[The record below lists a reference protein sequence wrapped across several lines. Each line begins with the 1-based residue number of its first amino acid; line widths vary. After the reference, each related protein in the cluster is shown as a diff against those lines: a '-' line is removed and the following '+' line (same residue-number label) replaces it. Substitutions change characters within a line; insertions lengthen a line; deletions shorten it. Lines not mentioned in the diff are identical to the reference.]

1 MGLVIVMRYGKHGIT
16 PIELAVLRLL
26 GKGLDPARIA
36 EAKGLEPGAVTRAM
50 ADLAERL
57 EVGKGQLPEVWQAWV
72 KGRMGKLR
80 SKAKR
85 FPKHLRNEFLRD
97 AV

>member
-1 MGLVIVMRYGKHGIT
+1 MMRYGRHGIT
-16 PIELAVLRLL
+16 PVELGILRLL

-36 EAKGLEPGAVTRAM
+36 EAKGLEPGAVARIM

-57 EVGKGQLPEVWQAWV
+57 EVGRKQLPQVWEAWAT
-72 KGRMGKLR
+72 GTMARLR

-85 FPKHLRNEFLRD
+85 FPKHLRDEFLRE